1 MTVFGLGDLAFVGAV
16 GGSRLWTP
24 ADITTALWL
33 DAADASTITT
43 VSGAVSQWNDKSGNN
58 RHVGSSGSG
67 PTVSSASLN
76 GLSTLN
82 FNGSQGL
89 ETSTNFPIT
98 GNPAFSIYCVYLK
111 NAAFQGSFVGWG
123 NTGLA
128 LAAAGFLDSTESVG
142 LAYAGANMYRTTT
155 PSIGSWLF
163 FGYTKS
169 PGAINTT
176 SQAYRNGSD
185 VSTGTHSSLTPN
197 IASAQL
203 RIGQWADF
211 PRRLNGS
218 MAELVIT
225 ASNTSNAGRQL
236 MEGYLAHKWGLAAN
250 LPNDHPYKGAAPTVW
265 PLP

>member
-1 MTVFGLGDLAFVGAV
+1 MRNLGLGDLAFLGAV

-58 RHVGSSGSG
+58 RHVGQLGSSSR

-76 GLSTLN
+76 GLSTLV
-82 FNGSQGL
+82 FNGSQFL

-111 NAAFQGSFVGWG
+111 NTASQGSFVGWG
-123 NTGLA
+123 STGVA
-128 LAAAGFLDSTESVG
+128 LAAAGFLDSGS
-142 LAYAGANMYRTTT
+142 LACFAYAGANNYNTTT
-155 PSIGSWLF
+155 PSSGSWLF

-185 VSTGTHSSLTPN
+185 VSTGAHSSSTPS
-197 IASAQL
+197 IASAPL
-203 RIGQWADF
+203 RIGLWADF
-211 PRRLNGS
+211 TGNRLNGS
-218 MAELVIT
+218 MAELVIA

-236 MEGYLAHKWGLAAN
+236 MEGYLAHKWGLTAS
-250 LPNDHPYKGAAPTVW
+250 LPSDHPYKSAAPTV
-265 PLP
+265 